1 MCRISGESRC
11 IDVAR
16 FWPIGPLRS
25 VSSASI
31 MPLIFESG
39 GSALARFGT
48 AFASSPLE
56 SIFLPRHRH
65 PQVGMRSE
73 TEIQSLRELLNHERN
88 LALAKVREYRT
99 AQEEDA
105 LPPPSD
111 ELDSARA
118 LADVETHASLIEH
131 NEERLRAID
140 FAFNMLEQGR
150 YGQCAQC
157 GKEIPLER
165 LKVVPFAG
173 YCVDCQSKRNH
184 ARRVGEGTVDEPFG
198 RPWDLPE
205 EMAESTET
213 SRDEFIPISQEGPE
227 GELGRACSRRLRVR
241 AVQCGDRGRQLDAQ
255 RNAGHRNELSPK
267 GPVPGAFGDV

>member
-65 PQVGMRSE
+65 PQVRMRSE

-118 LADVETHASLIEH
+118 LADVETHASLIER
-131 NEERLRAID
+131 NEERLQAID
-140 FAFNMLEQGR
+140 FAFNMHARARR
-150 YGQCAQC
+150 YGQRAQC
-157 GKEIPLER
+157 GDR
-165 LKVVPFAG
+165 G
-173 YCVDCQSKRNH
+173 
-184 ARRVGEGTVDEPFG
+184 
-198 RPWDLPE
+198 
-205 EMAESTET
+205 
-213 SRDEFIPISQEGPE
+213 
-227 GELGRACSRRLRVR
+227 
-241 AVQCGDRGRQLDAQ
+241 RGRQLDAQ